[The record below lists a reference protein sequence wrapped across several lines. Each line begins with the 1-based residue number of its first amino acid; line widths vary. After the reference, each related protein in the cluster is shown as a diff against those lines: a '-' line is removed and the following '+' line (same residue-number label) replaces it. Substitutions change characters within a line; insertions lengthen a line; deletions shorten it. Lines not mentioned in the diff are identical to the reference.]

1 MYNRITIYG
10 DLNVNYMCAKSTSE
24 EISDASTLDKPIWDA
39 ETIALAN
46 FNSSESASSYD
57 GANFVFSTYRIYRK
71 DKNKDSL
78 KYIATVKADI
88 NKIKD
93 YTNHSNNECTY
104 LIYLIN
110 SSNQMG
116 TVIETKELRTSFDY
130 WTIAGTIQTD
140 DKNIFI
146 VDKENIWNFWLS
158 PEISSISQVTQKSKK
173 TGFSR
178 YPKIKHSDVN
188 YASGTLSFLL
198 GELDCL
204 QSEYINDTVE
214 KKNRWI
220 EFANT
225 PTPKVLTD
233 PKGECMIVDIT
244 PIESNVDF
252 NLIQTPTTIRFEFTE
267 IADVNDIT
275 VYSEEVK

>member
-1 MYNRITIYG
+1 MW
-10 DLNVNYMCAKSTSE
+10 AKSTSDV
-24 EISDASTLDKPIWDA
+24 IPNASTLTKPIWDS
-39 ETIALAN
+39 ETIALAD
-46 FNSSESASSYD
+46 FNSNESASNYD
-57 GANFVFSTYRIYRK
+57 GENVDFSTYKIYRK

-78 KYIATVKADI
+78 KYIATVNADI
-88 NKIKD
+88 KKIKD

-104 LIYLIN
+104 LIYPIN
-110 SSNQMG
+110 LSNQMG
-116 TVIETKELRTSFDY
+116 TVIETKELSTSFDY

-140 DKNIFI
+140 DKNTFI

-158 PEISSISQVTQKSKK
+158 PEISSISQVTQKNRK

-198 GELDCL
+198 GELDCT
-204 QSEYINDTVE
+204 QSKYTNDTVE
-214 KKNRWI
+214 KKNKWI

-252 NLIQTPTTIRFEFTE
+252 NLIQTPTTIKFEFTE
-267 IADVNDIT
+267 IADINDIT

>member
-1 MYNRITIYG
+1 MW
-10 DLNVNYMCAKSTSE
+10 AKSSLGA
-24 EISDASTLDKPIWDA
+24 IADASTLVKPIWDG

-46 FNSSESASSYD
+46 FNSGEGASNYD
-57 GANFVFSTYRIYRK
+57 GASFDFSKYRIYRK
-71 DKNKDSL
+71 DKNKNTL
-78 KYIATVKADI
+78 KYIATVDADI
-88 NKIKD
+88 KKIKD

-104 LIYLIN
+104 LIYPIGSN
-110 SSNQMG
+110 NQMG
-116 TVIETKELRTSFDY
+116 TTIETKEFNIKFDF
-130 WTIAGTIQTD
+130 WTIAGTVQLD
-140 DKNIFI
+140 EKNTYT

-173 TGFSR
+173 TGFNR

-198 GELDCL
+198 GELDCP

-244 PIESNVDF
+244 PIESNIDY

-267 IADVNDIT
+267 IADINDIT
-275 VYSEEVK
+275 IYSEEVE